1 MPQVKV
7 IPTVLSKDS
16 RSDMPHIG
24 MFREGWRHLTLMLLI
39 PEKGRRDWM
48 TTLWL
53 VLPCYNEE
61 EVLENTATQLSALLN
76 DFMVSGIAAPDSKL
90 AFVDDGSTD
99 ATWPIIEKLY
109 RTNPLYV
116 GIKLS
121 HNQGQQKALMAGMMA
136 AKAYAE
142 AVITLDV
149 DLQDDIETIEVFL
162 EQYDK
167 GYDVVYGV
175 RSDRKSDG
183 CIKRLSADI
192 MYKLL
197 SLVNPAVIPNHGD
210 FRLMSRRV
218 VETLS
223 HYQQEPLFIRGL
235 VPRLGFSSVC
245 VPYSRKKRIRGSS
258 KYSIDKMLRL
268 ALDAIISLSLRLVET
283 PQPKSNAVEV
293 MLYPYESATNS

>member
-1 MPQVKV
+1 
-7 IPTVLSKDS
+7 
-16 RSDMPHIG
+16 
-24 MFREGWRHLTLMLLI
+24 
-39 PEKGRRDWM
+39 M

-61 EVLENTATQLSALLN
+61 AVLENTAMQLSALLN
-76 DFMVSGIAAPDSKL
+76 DFIASGIAAPDSRI

-109 RTNPLYV
+109 SANPLYV

-121 HNQGQQKALMAGMMA
+121 HNQGQQKALMAGLMA
-136 AKAYAE
+136 AKEYAQ

-149 DLQDDIETIEVFL
+149 DLQDDIEVLEAFL

-175 RSDRKSDG
+175 RNDRKSDSF
-183 CIKRLSADI
+183 IKRLSANI

-197 SLVNPAVIPNHGD
+197 SWVNPAVITNHGD

-235 VPRLGFSSVC
+235 VPRLGYPSSC
-245 VPYSRKKRIRGSS
+245 VPYSRKKRMGGSS
-258 KYSIDKMLRL
+258 KYSIGKMLRL
-268 ALDAIISLSLRLVET
+268 ALDAVISLSLRLVET
-283 PQPKSNAVEV
+283 PQPQSYAVEAL
-293 MLYPYESATNS
+293 LYQHTGGTNC

>member
-1 MPQVKV
+1 LYFLYLLLKRLFQNQYFILCDTTGLKQM
-7 IPTVLSKDS
+7 LS
-16 RSDMPHIG
+16 I
-24 MFREGWRHLTLMLLI
+24 
-39 PEKGRRDWM
+39 RRDWM

-61 EVLENTATQLSALLN
+61 EVLKNTATQLSALLN
-76 DFMVSGIAAPDSKL
+76 DFMVSGIAAPDSKI

-116 GIKLS
+116 GIKFS

-149 DLQDDIETIEVFL
+149 DLQDDIEAIEVFL

-183 CIKRLSADI
+183 FTKRLSANI
-192 MYKLL
+192 IYKLL
-197 SLVNPAVIPNHGD
+197 SWINPRVISNHGD

-218 VETLS
+218 IDTLS

-245 VPYSRKKRIRGSS
+245 VPYSRKKRIRGNS
-258 KYSIDKMLRL
+258 KYSIGKMLRL
-268 ALDAIISLSLRLVET
+268 ALDAVISLSLRPVET
-283 PQPKSNAVEV
+283 LQPKSYGVEV
-293 MLYPYESATNS
+293 LLYQHTGGTSC